1 MSGVAEVLGISPG
14 MMVPRIASRKP
25 APAPKRELKL
35 PLLDRGTAEEIEAL
49 AVLRYFQKS
58 AVQHAVDLGC
68 LRFGTVCGSRSWILT
83 DSGRKVAE
91 ARRLDGKLFPEFG
104 PLDARK
110 AHTIKG
116 SSKKWPVGLQLSD
129 GMPKHEKKILL
140 VEGGPDYLAAL
151 DLACRFNREDI
162 HPVAMLGKAAIDREA
177 LDAMSGHRVRI
188 LPHQDPDGGG
198 MEVAMKWHDQ
208 LKQVGCQVDGFS
220 FEGLTKFDW
229 TPVTD
234 LNDLL
239 EADEQSR
246 KVWKEV
252 LP

>member
-1 MSGVAEVLGISPG
+1 
-14 MMVPRIASRKP
+14 
-25 APAPKRELKL
+25 
-35 PLLDRGTAEEIEAL
+35 
-49 AVLRYFQKS
+49 
-58 AVQHAVDLGC
+58 
-68 LRFGTVCGSRSWILT
+68 
-83 DSGRKVAE
+83 
-91 ARRLDGKLFPEFG
+91 
-104 PLDARK
+104 
-110 AHTIKG
+110 
-116 SSKKWPVGLQLSD
+116 
-129 GMPKHEKKILL
+129 
-140 VEGGPDYLAAL
+140 
-151 DLACRFNREDI
+151 
-162 HPVAMLGKAAIDREA
+162 MLGKAAIDREA